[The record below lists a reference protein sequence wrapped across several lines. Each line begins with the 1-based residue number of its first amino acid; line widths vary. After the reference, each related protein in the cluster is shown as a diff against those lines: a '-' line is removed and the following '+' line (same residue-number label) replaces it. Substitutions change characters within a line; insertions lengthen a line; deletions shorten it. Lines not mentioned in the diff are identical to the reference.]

1 MKAATAESKAKK
13 LSAVEPKKLV
23 TVQAPQLRTAEAMKH
38 DLRRKPPVSDE
49 FEEKEPERNGA
60 RARVR
65 AGRKKRVK
73 SFLPT
78 TLSSAKYA
86 EHKAKALAK
95 GATAKRKTELT
106 KGLSAAVLDE
116 ALSPVISTGDIEGA
130 TDVDGLIPPDTHG
143 AIGSDEFVEV
153 TNSHI
158 DIFPR
163 NDPANRTSLSLAA
176 FFGYFNQTLFDPRVV
191 YDSTWNRWIV
201 TADAFPDPKLDNIQ
215 SYFIAVSLTPSAA
228 GPFFIYQLN
237 VTFNQGDFWDYPQLG
252 IDQDSVIITANIF
265 GAQGDFKGADMF
277 AVAKARLYNGLG
289 FSVPVFVGLEATL
302 APPIVLDQNP
312 NTFLVA
318 APGGNVLALY
328 TLQNSSNA
336 GIALFGPVEVLV
348 DPYAAPG
355 PAAQPGTSATLD
367 TLDGRF
373 VNASTQVG
381 NSLWQVHTIDLGG
394 LPTPKYY
401 QIDTSANA
409 ILRTGTFF
417 ASQSSYDFNASVAAN
432 SDNDVFFTW
441 TSIDPNAGINAQVRF
456 AGIDHNDNSEP
467 GAGLDLFTSSTF
479 FTGGRWGDY
488 SAVTVDPLNSRE
500 AWFVNEDVVPNGD
513 WGSRIGS
520 VGFP

>member
-1 MKAATAESKAKK
+1 
-13 LSAVEPKKLV
+13 
-23 TVQAPQLRTAEAMKH
+23 
-38 DLRRKPPVSDE
+38 
-49 FEEKEPERNGA
+49 
-60 RARVR
+60 
-65 AGRKKRVK
+65 
-73 SFLPT
+73 
-78 TLSSAKYA
+78 
-86 EHKAKALAK
+86 
-95 GATAKRKTELT
+95 
-106 KGLSAAVLDE
+106 
-116 ALSPVISTGDIEGA
+116 
-130 TDVDGLIPPDTHG
+130 
-143 AIGSDEFVEV
+143 
-153 TNSHI
+153 
-158 DIFPR
+158 
-163 NDPANRTSLSLAA
+163 
-176 FFGYFNQTLFDPRVV
+176 
-191 YDSTWNRWIV
+191 
-201 TADAFPDPKLDNIQ
+201 
-215 SYFIAVSLTPSAA
+215 
-228 GPFFIYQLN
+228 
-237 VTFNQGDFWDYPQLG
+237 
-252 IDQDSVIITANIF
+252 
-265 GAQGDFKGADMF
+265 
-277 AVAKARLYNGLG
+277 
-289 FSVPVFVGLEATL
+289 
-302 APPIVLDQNP
+302 NP